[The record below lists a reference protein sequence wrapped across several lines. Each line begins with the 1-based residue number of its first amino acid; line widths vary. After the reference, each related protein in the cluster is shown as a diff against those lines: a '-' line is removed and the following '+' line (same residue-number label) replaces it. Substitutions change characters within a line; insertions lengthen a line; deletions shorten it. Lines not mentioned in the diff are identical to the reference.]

1 MEHLQSLIRKVKEG
15 GEPLSKEE
23 LALEMQNAFLMLQKQ
38 ISKDKEVLEE
48 VSPQKRAYMKEG
60 KRGLAPITEVFE
72 PNSSAQKQKAASLL
86 YTKHQSKRSQ
96 KHVLVPPSHSKSDV
110 QSFKATSSKS
120 AVAGRAT
127 PLAS

>member
-48 VSPQKRAYMKEG
+48 VSPQKRAYLQEG

-96 KHVLVPPSHSKSDV
+96 KHVPPNQSKSDV